1 MTIRKIKNLHYFS
14 GITISVFIGLHL
26 FNHFYSVFGIEKHI
40 ELMNSLRLFYR
51 NILVESILLI
61 AVFIQIFSG
70 LKLFFAKRKST
81 TTFFDRLQIWSGL
94 YLSFFLV
101 IHVSAVLGGR
111 LVLGLDTNFY
121 FGVAG
126 LNTFPLYIFF
136 APYYGV
142 AIISFFGHVAAI
154 HSLKMKHTFLGIN
167 PSQQAKFI
175 LTFGIIFTILTFYGL
190 TNHFNGVAIPAEFD
204 VLIGK

>member
-1 MTIRKIKNLHYFS
+1 MKIRKIKKLHYFS

-61 AVFIQIFSG
+61 AVVIQIYSG
-70 LKLFFAKRKST
+70 LKLFFVKRKLAP
-81 TTFFDRLQIWSGL
+81 TFFERLQIWSGL
-94 YLSFFLV
+94 YLSFFL
-101 IHVSAVLGGR
+101 IFHVTAVLGAR
-111 LVLGLDTNFY
+111 WFLELDTNFY

-126 LNTFPLYIFF
+126 LNTFPFYIFF
-136 APYYGV
+136 IPYYGLSIL
-142 AIISFFGHVAAI
+142 AFFSHVAAI
-154 HSLKMKHTFLGIN
+154 HHSKMKQTLFGIT
-167 PSQQAKFI
+167 PSQQARFI
-175 LTFGIIFTILTFYGL
+175 LTFGIIWTMLIFYGL
-190 TNHFNGVAIPAEFD
+190 TNHFNGVTIPAEFD